1 MAKKKLISLLLATTM
16 ILSLTACGQ
25 SGGDAEAAEG
35 VDGVESMSGTDSV
48 KEEHEPI
55 TIMSANKDYSGF
67 IEYVKSVYPEINIE
81 IAPYRGANTTQ
92 YMYDQLYTGYMPDI
106 YSTTQMFT
114 CYDKYPEHLIDL
126 SKYDFTSKYNEARI
140 SQYELDGKCYL
151 LPTDYDVIGLAYNAS
166 LFEREGWEVPSS
178 FEELEKLAPVI
189 KEAGYDLADC
199 ATHLPGLGFQYLC
212 NIADTKFLR
221 SIQGLEW
228 QRDFLAG
235 NATAVEGLKSTF
247 DYIQRWVDLGMLEY
261 SSDDQSPNEHFKE
274 GNTAFFVGDLYAWN
288 TKDDGTGDVIKPL
301 PYLSEDGTQNMFIAN
316 TVRSY
321 GLNKKLEEPG
331 NEQKLEDALKVMEL
345 LSTDEGMTRIME
357 RYETPSAKI
366 CSLKNWEMPETS
378 PHYDYKDFIAE
389 GHVAPLIY
397 AGWENIM
404 VDAGNAF
411 FAYLRGECTAM
422 DVLTTIDE
430 RQTENLSSGVHVYA
444 NVQETLEV
452 EDLAKLTGMV
462 FCEAAGADL
471 ALVSLNEWKEGVS
484 SRYENAGGIG
494 GVMMPQ
500 DMTEMD
506 IVCWLPTGWYG
517 TIQTY
522 SFTGARIKELVQTGY
537 DQNGDGNTYPYVLVA
552 PEGFE
557 LDADTEYTVYF
568 AGITED
574 VAAESTMKDS
584 EIVGLMAMEAYLDR
598 VDISKP
604 ADIIWKK

>member
-1 MAKKKLISLLLATTM
+1 MRAKKLVSVFLATVM
-16 ILSLTACGQ
+16 ALSLSACGKT
-25 SGGDAEAAEG
+25 GTKTGDATANETKEAADTERAEG
-35 VDGVESMSGTDSV
+35 
-48 KEEHEPI
+48 EHEPI

-81 IAPYRGANTTQ
+81 VAPYRGANATQ

-114 CYDKYPEHLIDL
+114 CYDKYQEHLIDL

-140 SQYELDGKCYL
+140 SQYELDGKIYL
-151 LPTDYDVIGLAYNAS
+151 LPTDYDVIGLMYNAS

-178 FEELEKLAPVI
+178 FEELEALASVI
-189 KEAGYDLADC
+189 KDAGYDLADC
-199 ATHLPGLGFQYLC
+199 ATHLPGFGFQYMC
-212 NIADTKFLR
+212 NIADTSFLR
-221 SIQGLEW
+221 SIEGIKW

-247 DYIQRWVDLGMLEY
+247 DYIQRWVDIGMLEY
-261 SSDDQSPNEHFKE
+261 SSDDKAPSEHFKE
-274 GNTAFFVGDLYAWN
+274 GNTAFFLGDFYAWN
-288 TKDDGTGDVIKPL
+288 TKDDGTGDVLKPL
-301 PYLSEDGTQNMFIAN
+301 PYLSEDGTENMFISN
-316 TVRSY
+316 TVRAY

-357 RYETPSAKI
+357 RYETSSAKI
-366 CSLKNWEMPETS
+366 CSLKDWEMPESS
-378 PHYDYKDFIAE
+378 PHYDYKEFIAE

-411 FAYLRGECTAM
+411 FAYMRGECTAM
-422 DVLTTIDE
+422 DVLKTIDE
-430 RQTENLSSGVHVYA
+430 RQAENLSSGVHVYA
-444 NVQETLEV
+444 TVEETLEV
-452 EDLAKLTGMV
+452 EDLAMLTGMV
-462 FCEAAGADL
+462 FCEASGADL
-471 ALVSLNEWKEGVS
+471 ALISLNEWKEDVS
-484 SRYENAGGIG
+484 SRYENASGIG
-494 GVMMPQ
+494 GAMMPL

-517 TIQTY
+517 TIQIY
-522 SFTGARIKELVQTGY
+522 SFTGARIRELAQAGY
-537 DQNGDGNTYPYVLVA
+537 DQNGDGNTYPYLLVA

-557 LDADTEYTVYF
+557 LDDETEYTVYF

-574 VAAESTMKDS
+574 VAAEGAVNDS
-584 EIVGLMAMEAYLDR
+584 GIVGLEAMEAYLDL
-598 VDISKP
+598 VDIAKP
-604 ADIIWKK
+604 ADIIWK